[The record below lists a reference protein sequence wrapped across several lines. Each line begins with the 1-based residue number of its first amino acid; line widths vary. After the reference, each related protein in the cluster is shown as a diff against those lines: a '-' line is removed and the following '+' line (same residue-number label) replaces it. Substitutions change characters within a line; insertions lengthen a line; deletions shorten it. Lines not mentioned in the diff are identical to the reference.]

1 MEEEE
6 GGVEVG
12 GGESP
17 RSANKLIKG
26 GVVDVRGP
34 RAEYRST

>member
-17 RSANKLIKG
+17 RSANKLIKEG
-26 GVVDVRGP
+26 GR
-34 RAEYRST
+34 RR